1 MENDE
6 AFVWPKDWEKAIPA
20 VTRLA
25 VSVCRRRG
33 LPDSDVDDMLQVVL
47 LRLMIEASARKRQF
61 DSIPLLCGWFRRFLL
76 TQLRRRETVQS
87 REKVAKGLDVSKLPD
102 ATDQPTDVE
111 SMAAYLALLDDPR
124 HREVLS
130 LYYDE
135 SLTFKQ
141 IADQLGCSESQ
152 AHKLHHAA
160 LELLRRRLAR

>member
-47 LRLMIEASARKRQF
+47 LRLMIEAGARKRQF
-61 DSIPLLCGWFRRFLL
+61 DSIPLLCGWFRKFLAS
-76 TQLRRRETVQS
+76 QLGE
-87 REKVAKGLDVSKLPD
+87 REKAQTRGKVTKGVDVSTLPD
-102 ATDQPTDVE
+102 ATDRPTDVDDM
-111 SMAAYLALLDDPR
+111 SAYLALLDDPR
-124 HREVLS
+124 HRDVLS
-130 LYYDE
+130 LYYDK

-141 IADQLGCSESQ
+141 IADQLGCSQSQ
-152 AHKLHHAA
+152 VHKLHHAA
-160 LELLRRRLAR
+160 IELLRRRLAQ